1 MLFRS
6 LLLSLATVGC
16 GAHRGSISGN
26 AYYADQDLEP
36 VFRGRL
42 EPVVE
47 AYRQLTENEVP
58 ARHLAAV
65 EWLQHK
71 PDQVAT
77 FEQLA
82 RAAAASGSAEEAA
95 GAWLLMGHAWLYVAE
110 NGRRLPPP
118 AYSDQQGA
126 QIWDEVVSRL
136 IDPRFD
142 DLESQAVDRLR
153 RVMELAEP
161 RSRYRQAAEQTLT
174 QIEVRRGVVGVA
186 TDRFAPR

>member
-1 MLFRS
+1 MRTLL
-6 LLLSLATVGC
+6 LLLSLAAVGC
-16 GAHRGSISGN
+16 VAHRGAVSGN

-42 EPVVE
+42 ESVVA
-47 AYRQLTENEVP
+47 AYRQLTENDLP

-82 RAAAASGSAEEAA
+82 RTAAASGTSEEAA

-142 DLESQAVDRLR
+142 DLESQAIDRLR
-153 RVMELAEP
+153 RVIELAEP
-161 RSRYRQAAEQTLT
+161 RSRYREAAEQTLSEI
-174 QIEVRRGVVGVA
+174 QMRRGAVGHA
-186 TDRFAPR
+186 SGMYYQ

>member
-1 MLFRS
+1 M
-6 LLLSLATVGC
+6 
-16 GAHRGSISGN
+16 
-26 AYYADQDLEP
+26 
-36 VFRGRL
+36 

-82 RAAAASGSAEEAA
+82 REAAASGSAEEAA

-142 DLESQAVDRLR
+142 DLEQQAVDRLQ
-153 RVMELAEP
+153 RVIELAEP
-161 RSRYRQAAEQTLT
+161 RSRYREAAERTLT
-174 QIEVRRGVVGVA
+174 EIQVRRGVLSDASGMYY
-186 TDRFAPR
+186 R